1 LSRFRIIAVLPLA
14 GMLSACNAVVLAPA
28 GDIAEQQR
36 NLLIESTVLMLL
48 IIIPVMALT
57 ALFAWRYRDSNT
69 AARYEP
75 DWNHSTQLELVI
87 WSAPLLIIICLGA
100 VTWASTH
107 LLDPYRP
114 LDRIATGQSVTREA
128 GPLKVDVVALDWKW
142 LFIYPDYGIATVNE
156 LAAPVNRPI
165 AFRIAASSVMN
176 SFYIPAL
183 AGQVFIWL
191 TAFYQDIFL
200 LREQGGNFARLHIQG
215 MFICFVLSATLLV
228 LFITRINRNL
238 RARDAHLARLRQ
250 QSAEEDH
257 IVRMGLLA
265 SGAAHELGTPLATL
279 SVILN
284 DWQHMPT
291 LKETP
296 ELSQEIVEMQ
306 AQVERCKTIVSGI
319 LMSSGEARGEGTL
332 RTTVNA
338 FVDGLAT
345 EWRASRSPTRFEYAN
360 AFGKDAAIVSD
371 TALKQVIFNLFDNA
385 LEASPNLVEVGVRR
399 TEDDLVITVSD
410 EGPGFSEEMLA
421 EFGKPYRSSKGRP
434 GGGLGLFLVVNVVR
448 KLGGVI
454 AAENTAGK
462 GAIVTLTLPLA
473 SLSPGGNHG
482 D

>member
-1 LSRFRIIAVLPLA
+1 VVTILVVHFWLGIALPLTKMAIVIAFLVALNIVSLFKHRYHDIVSNTELFLALLLDVAALTLQLYLSGGAANPFVSLYLLQVTLAAVL
-14 GMLSACNAVVLAPA
+14 V
-28 GDIAEQQR
+28 D
-36 NLLIESTVLMLL
+36 
-48 IIIPVMALT
+48 
-57 ALFAWRYRDSNT
+57 AWS
-69 AARYEP
+69 
-75 DWNHSTQLELVI
+75 
-87 WSAPLLIIICLGA
+87 
-100 VTWASTH
+100 TWALVLITS
-107 LLDPYRP
+107 
-114 LDRIATGQSVTREA
+114 GC
-128 GPLKVDVVALDWKW
+128 
-142 LFIYPDYGIATVNE
+142 
-156 LAAPVNRPI
+156 
-165 AFRIAASSVMN
+165 
-176 SFYIPAL
+176 
-183 AGQVFIWL
+183 FIWL
-191 TAFYQDIFL
+191 TAVYQDIFS

-238 RARDAHLARLRQ
+238 RGRDAHLARLRQ

-284 DWQHMPT
+284 DWQHMPV

-306 AQVERCKTIVSGI
+306 LQVERCKTIVSGI

-338 FVDGLAT
+338 FVDGLAA
-345 EWRASRSPTRFEYAN
+345 EWRASRSPARFEYAN

-399 TEDDLVITVSD
+399 TEGDLVIAVRD

-454 AAENTAGK
+454 AAANAAGK